1 VENEA
6 IQRVVVVGRNQARRL
21 TDRTVDIG
29 DNPTGSANDV
39 MVVVADPRLITG
51 NHSQWL
57 DPPNQTYRRQRVS
70 TSYTAWRE
78 TSGRPLRTADKI
90 VSVSACGWECTASST
105 ATLGRVTRKSAI
117 RSCAA

>member
-21 TDRTVDIG
+21 TDRTIDVG

-39 MVVVADPRLITG
+39 MVVVADPTLIAG

-57 DPPNQTYRRQRVS
+57 DPPEQTYRRQRVEDVVHGLAGHIGQAAA
-70 TSYTAWRE
+70 YCRQD
-78 TSGRPLRTADKI
+78 R
-90 VSVSACGWECTASST
+90 
-105 ATLGRVTRKSAI
+105 LGIGMRMRMH
-117 RSCAA
+117 RL